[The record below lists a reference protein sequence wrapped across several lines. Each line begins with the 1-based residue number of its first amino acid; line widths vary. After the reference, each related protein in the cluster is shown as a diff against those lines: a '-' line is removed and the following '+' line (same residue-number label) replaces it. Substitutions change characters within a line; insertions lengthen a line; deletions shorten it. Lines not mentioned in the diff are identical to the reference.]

1 MEKTIKAKRSIKR
14 YFIQQLT
21 VGNVVA
27 FVVFALFA
35 FSMVYAIAWA
45 FMASLKDHIEYTI
58 NKNNFFPENWRFG
71 NYLEAFKLLNVR
83 GNNVF
88 NMLFNSI
95 WLMLGQS
102 LISMAVCCTTAYIMS
117 KYDFVGKKVI
127 NVIIIASMMIPL
139 YGSMASTMRLY
150 MKTGMYNSPLIL
162 IASASGVGS
171 MFLILRSYFN
181 GVSWQYAEAA
191 KIDGAND
198 FTIYVRIMLPIAMP
212 AIGSIML
219 VMLINAWN
227 DYTTAIYYLPDYP
240 TIASG
245 LYLYKTI
252 AGFNVNMPVYFAGV
266 LMAAVPTFILFIVFQ
281 KQIMSSITTGGLK
294 G

>member
-1 MEKTIKAKRSIKR
+1 MRKDIKKSAKR
-14 YFIQQLT
+14 YFKQQLT
-21 VGNVVA
+21 AGNIVA
-27 FVVFALFA
+27 FIVFALFA
-35 FSMVYAIAWA
+35 FSMVYSLAWA
-45 FMASLKDHIEYTI
+45 FMASLKDHVEYTI
-58 NKNNFFPENWRFG
+58 GKDVFFPKSWLFG

-83 GNNVF
+83 GNNVL
-88 NMLFNSI
+88 NMFFNSI
-95 WLMLGQS
+95 WLMFGQS
-102 LISMAVCCTTAYIMS
+102 FISMAVCCTTAYIMS

-139 YGSMASTMRLY
+139 YGSMSSTMRFY
-150 MKTGMYNSPLIL
+150 MNTGMYNSPLIL
-162 IASASGVGS
+162 LASASGVGS

-198 FTIYVRIMLPIAMP
+198 FIVYVRIMLPIAMP

-227 DYTTAIYYLPDYP
+227 DYTTAIYYLPDFP
-240 TIASG
+240 TIAAG
-245 LYLYKTI
+245 LYLYKEI

-266 LMAAVPTFILFIVFQ
+266 FMAAVPTFILFIVFQ

>member
-1 MEKTIKAKRSIKR
+1 MRKDIKKSAKR
-14 YFIQQLT
+14 YFKQQLT
-21 VGNVVA
+21 AGNIVA
-27 FVVFALFA
+27 FIIFALFA
-35 FSMVYAIAWA
+35 FSMIYSLAWA
-45 FMASLKDHIEYTI
+45 FMASLKEHIEYTI
-58 NKNNFFPENWRFG
+58 GKDVFFPKNWLFG

-83 GNNVF
+83 GNNVLSMF
-88 NMLFNSI
+88 FNSI
-95 WLMLGQS
+95 WLMFGQS
-102 LISMAVCCTTAYIMS
+102 LISMTVCCTTAYIMS

-139 YGSMASTMRLY
+139 YGSMSSTMRFY
-150 MKTGMYNSPLIL
+150 MNTGMYNSPLIL
-162 IASASGVGS
+162 LASASGVGS

-198 FTIYVRIMLPIAMP
+198 FIVYVRIMLPIAMP

-227 DYTTAIYYLPDYP
+227 DYTTAIYYLPDFP
-240 TIASG
+240 TIAAG
-245 LYLYKTI
+245 LYLYKEI